1 MRQRNTRDAL
11 VHAGWDAASGFI
23 AGLVASFCM
32 NQAMRLAAH
41 VAGGKAPQT
50 SARDPQRTRLD
61 IASQV
66 KHWQEKG
73 DPTGELSERLA
84 EKVGIRLSRHQ
95 KKIAGPVVHYAFGAM
110 MGAAYGSAA
119 DRIPWLKRGRGV
131 PFGIALWLAGDE
143 IGLPVVG
150 LGPKPTETPFQ
161 VHLAM
166 LASHLVYG
174 AVLESVRQGLAA

>member
-1 MRQRNTRDAL
+1 MRRRNSSDAL
-11 VHAGWDAASGFI
+11 IHAGWDAASGFI

-32 NQAMRLAAH
+32 NQTMRLAAL
-41 VAGGKAPQT
+41 VAGAKPPRT
-50 SARDPQRTRLD
+50 PARDPQRTKLD
-61 IASQV
+61 VASLV

-84 EKVGIRLSRHQ
+84 ERFGIRLSQHQ

-110 MGAAYGSAA
+110 MGAVYGSAA
-119 DRIPWLKRGRGV
+119 DGMPWLTRGRGV
-131 PFGIALWLAGDE
+131 PFGVALWLAGDE
-143 IGLPVVG
+143 IALPAAG
-150 LGPKPTETPFQ
+150 LGPKPTETPLQ